1 LGSCSIFR
9 MVILKLMILNLM
21 RLNISGSSLVSSFLF
36 YFKIIET
43 AFNASFRVR
52 MMTISRM
59 GVLGPCFLLRSKSS
73 MILTLIHN
81 LIFSFV
87 VVLNYWLCLKF
98 GIVPLWET
106 LLSSLFFS
114 FFKCHSTDEYP
125 HTNSVLIRLTDD
137 TFFQEH

>member
-1 LGSCSIFR
+1 MFNFQNGYFEIDDSEPYETQHFR
-9 MVILKLMILNLM
+9 FK
-21 RLNISGSSLVSSFLF
+21 SGFKVFFFL
-36 YFKIIET
+36 KIIET

-87 VVLNYWLCLKF
+87 VVLNY
-98 GIVPLWET
+98 
-106 LLSSLFFS
+106 
-114 FFKCHSTDEYP
+114 
-125 HTNSVLIRLTDD
+125 
-137 TFFQEH
+137 